1 MAEEQKIKN
10 KIRNSQRILKQP
22 KKQRCKRQGL
32 RLQVMKTQAQWLEKE
47 EKLEKESEQM
57 CLGWKWVCK
66 GTNPCKELK
75 KKKISEEK
83 EMRFGS

>member
-1 MAEEQKIKN
+1 MEFEQLITLITAVSDSELTRFSYEENGTVIQMRK
-10 KIRNSQRILKQP
+10 
-22 KKQRCKRQGL
+22 
-32 RLQVMKTQAQWLEKE
+32 EKE